1 MVDKVNKFIN
11 ISVARAG
18 IAQLVEHDLAKVG
31 VAGSSPVS
39 RSIFIYSQRKGG
51 IAKLAKARVCKT
63 LIPGSSPGAASIF
76 YFAGVAELV
85 DARDLKSLGAMLRAG
100 SIPALGTT

>member
-1 MVDKVNKFIN
+1 MPR
-11 ISVARAG
+11 S
-18 IAQLVEHDLAKVG
+18 
-31 VAGSSPVS
+31 GSRVRVP
-39 RSIFIYSQRKGG
+39 FPAPFLFTLKKGG

-85 DARDLKSLGAMLRAG
+85 DARDLKSLGAMHRAG
-100 SIPALGTT
+100 SIPAPGTTLQSI